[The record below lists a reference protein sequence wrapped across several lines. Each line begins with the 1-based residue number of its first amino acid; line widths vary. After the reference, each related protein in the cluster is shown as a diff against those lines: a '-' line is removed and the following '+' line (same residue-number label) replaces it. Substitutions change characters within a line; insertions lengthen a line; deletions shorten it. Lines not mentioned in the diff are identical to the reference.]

1 MTYSVAQPV
10 FILVPGVAVV
20 HVHAFALDGQV
31 LLKEDGTNQTS
42 APGGRSLIIRASS
55 VGRERWGMGP
65 PTDSLCVTDRTGT
78 YVSMMYGRFFVCVW
92 DPSVQ
97 AELEQSV

>member
-20 HVHAFALDGQV
+20 HVHAFALDGQA

-42 APGGRSLIIRASS
+42 APGGCSLIIRASS

-78 YVSMMYGRFFVCVW
+78 YVSMMYGRFFVCLG
-92 DPSVQ
+92 P
-97 AELEQSV
+97 ERPG